1 MGAGRMPITWDRKVN
16 SMKLLLKFIKDH
28 SGATQIEYALI
39 GTLISV
45 AIISGVGAVGS
56 DITNLYTY
64 LSVKAVP
71 VLK

>member
-1 MGAGRMPITWDRKVN
+1 
-16 SMKLLLKFIKDH
+16 MKLLLNLLNDQT
-28 SGATQIEYALI
+28 GATQIEYAII

-56 DITNLYTY
+56 DITNMYTY